1 MTAIC
6 AAVVLAV
13 SRIPL
18 GHDSPYEVFSVFRS
32 ILVHSLLQ
40 RRVGGDTSTPRFCSP
55 SCPLSRTSRPRS
67 PPQRSVRINAN
78 PVEHGRRQSKRFGG
92 SGDSDAPVLQRLL
105 SDHVAATGSPLAG
118 ELLAGLDRG
127 QDILSRFTKIIPV
140 AYARVKDIQDE
151 IANSGD
157 TADSENAWQTILE
170 AAHG

>member
-1 MTAIC
+1 MDQLEVE
-6 AAVVLAV
+6 AVVEGIGDHGLEYMTGGVAV
-13 SRIPL
+13 ILGPTGRNFAAGMSGGTAFVLDFNPSRLNPNERAA
-18 GHDSPYEVFSVFRS
+18 GVF
-32 ILVHSLLQ
+32 
-40 RRVGGDTSTPRFCSP
+40 
-55 SCPLSRTSRPRS
+55 
-67 PPQRSVRINAN
+67 
-78 PVEHGRRQSKRFGG
+78 RFGG
-92 SGDSDAPVLQRLL
+92 IGDSDAPVLQRLL